1 MPESPQTTTALL
13 SALDASRLD
22 PTQRLQLY
30 RAILPLL
37 LPLPQSS
44 LLPTLPSL
52 LPHLLAS
59 RYYGAEVQRWPSHKM
74 WRDFVGHLETLPT
87 FTNLEPLKGDVTPSP
102 FQLAVQAGLALVKDP
117 GGTTGSPSHG
127 TAVAAAVS
135 PSAAAAM
142 ASGAEGSSKLGRHLL
157 SMYAPQLGE
166 AFISQL
172 ASASTAVH
180 ACIEHWQGE
189 PVDQAGI
196 LALHAAILDAEAWVH
211 VSSEFAVKA
220 LAESVAPFAS
230 GMLTACKPLQW
241 VQAGL
246 VSPAQAPQHPQKAL
260 APWIPPYATPH
271 TALANLS
278 DSAIVCC
285 GKILSSFPTAL
296 TQGDFQAFVNDWV
309 GALGDAAYE
318 SSQRPFREHCAMATG
333 LALAVASPREFS
345 LELSK
350 GVCEEVERRL
360 SCWSSAGS
368 ALPPPSFFVQEM
380 EGGLFLMRELAAVAP
395 ELASPLIPLIAT
407 LATRAL
413 EVCLG
418 VSGGDESEG
427 HYRLLESLW
436 RCVGDVSKG
445 VGRLETKRHLD
456 ALLTPLSDTAAL
468 PSPSIPPPPPP
479 PGGGLGGVEGGGGE
493 RVKAM
498 AKAQLCRAAR
508 LSAQECAQTLAVVV
522 GKSIFTARLGPS
534 QAHLARMDG

>member
-1 MPESPQTTTALL
+1 MSESPQTITALL
-13 SALDASRLD
+13 SALNASRLD
-22 PTQRLQLY
+22 PSQRLQLY
-30 RAILPLL
+30 KAILPLL
-37 LPLPQSS
+37 LPLPESS

-74 WRDFVGHLETLPT
+74 WRDFVGHLEILQT
-87 FTNLEPLKGDVTPSP
+87 FTNLEPLKGDFSLSP
-102 FQLAVQAGLALVKDP
+102 FLLAVQAGLALVKDP
-117 GGTTGSPSHG
+117 GGSGSPSRG
-127 TAVAAAVS
+127 TEVAAAVS

-157 SMYAPQLGE
+157 SMYAPGE

-180 ACIEHWQGE
+180 ACIEHWQGD
-189 PVDQAGI
+189 PADQAGI

-211 VSSEFAVKA
+211 VSAEFAVKA

-246 VSPAQAPQHPQKAL
+246 VSPSQAPQHPQKAP

-296 TQGDFQAFVNDWV
+296 TQGDFKAFVNDWV
-309 GALGDAAYE
+309 GALGDATYE

-360 SCWSSAGS
+360 SCWSPPESAH
-368 ALPPPSFFVQEM
+368 PPPSFFVQEM
-380 EGGLFLMRELAAVAP
+380 EGGLFFMRELAAVAP

-413 EVCLG
+413 EVCIG

-456 ALLTPLSDTAAL
+456 TLLTPLSDTAAL
-468 PSPSIPPPPPP
+468 PSPPIPSPPP
-479 PGGGLGGVEGGGGE
+479 PGGGLGGVGVGGGE

-508 LSAQECAQTLAVVV
+508 LSALECAQTLAVVV

-534 QAHLARMDG
+534 QAHLAPRMDG